1 MHCICRF
8 LYFISTYDENFSY
21 EISKKSICTKTSRD
35 HFDLKRSFL
44 INFSPR
50 KTVNNLF
57 DAVFRALSNGVFK
70 IVILAS
76 LHEKTSSEQLS
87 QFLVDIRY
95 TFSLDKQTD
104 YLFSNRSGLRRTRQ
118 CHWSIGELRAT
129 RSLRDVSHSDPL
141 LRPGCGR

>member
-87 QFLVDIRY
+87 QFLVDIPGVP
-95 TFSLDKQTD
+95 K
-104 YLFSNRSGLRRTRQ
+104 
-118 CHWSIGELRAT
+118 
-129 RSLRDVSHSDPL
+129 VSPPVFKL
-141 LRPGCGR
+141 LALSAKM

>member
-1 MHCICRF
+1 MEKSHFANFRIDDFPCFASNFFLLLLNPLFFFVDWLPIDFWGCGKCIAF
-8 LYFISTYDENFSY
+8 AVFSILYPRTMKDFSY

-70 IVILAS
+70 IVKLAS
-76 LHEKTSSEQLS
+76 LYEKTSSKKLS
-87 QFLVDIRY
+87 QFLVDIR
-95 TFSLDKQTD
+95 
-104 YLFSNRSGLRRTRQ
+104 
-118 CHWSIGELRAT
+118 
-129 RSLRDVSHSDPL
+129 
-141 LRPGCGR
+141 